1 MKIFDLD
8 YITIKNILLNVNTIL
23 LRIPKNATRKKI
35 LIIIKRFLINLSC
48 LDYDAILSFYDLDN
62 EEIYI
67 NNELLETRQKNYSL
81 NYKKLYDYFVKYID
95 PEINNTFSKAT
106 ITNITR
112 AVLKNYSVFVSKATQ
127 DEKKTYIANFYT
139 ELFNK
144 VFYSQEIEDEFISI
158 KKVYY

>member
-8 YITIKNILLNVNTIL
+8 YITIKNILLNTNDIL
-23 LRIPKNATRKKI
+23 LKIPKNATRKKI
-35 LIIIKRFLINLSC
+35 LNIVKRFLINLSC

-67 NNELLETRQKNYSL
+67 DNKLLETRQKNYSL
-81 NYKKLYDYFVKYID
+81 NYKKLYAYFVKYID
-95 PEINNTFSKAT
+95 PEINNTFTKAT
-106 ITNITR
+106 ITNIAR
-112 AVLKNYSVFVSKATQ
+112 AVLKNYSVFVSKPTQ
-127 DEKKTYIANFYT
+127 DEKKTYLANFYT

-144 VFYSQEIEDEFISI
+144 VFYTQEIEDEFISI